1 VRRPD
6 PLPGEGRPT
15 LLLDADGTLFPSE
28 EPAFEASTGVTNAFL
43 RAVGSTEQWTP
54 DELRKR
60 AVGRNFRSLA
70 TDLAREAGRLPD
82 EVGLEGW
89 VAREQEV
96 VTAHLAATL
105 RPDPEVT
112 AAVRRLAG
120 HWRLAVVSS
129 SALARLDACFRVTG
143 LAQLLPPESRFSA
156 QDSLPVPTSK
166 PDPAVYRAAT
176 AALGVPP
183 AAALAVEDAASG
195 VASAVAAG
203 IPVVG
208 ILAFVPAAE
217 RQRRGA
223 DLAAAGARTV
233 GDDWAAVESAASAA
247 HGAALDAM
255 TTRAGGVADH
265 AASLAPWSR
274 VSTGGVSR

>member
-1 VRRPD
+1 MRRPD
-6 PLPGEGRPT
+6 HRPGDARPA

-28 EPAFEASTGVTNAFL
+28 EPAFEASTRVTNAFL
-43 RAVGSTEQWTP
+43 RELGSTEQWTP
-54 DELRKR
+54 DELRQR

-70 TDLAREAGRLPD
+70 TDLARDAGRTPRD
-82 EVGLEGW
+82 VGLEAW

-96 VTAHLAATL
+96 VTTHLAATL

-112 AAVRRLAG
+112 AAVRRLAR

-143 LAQLLPPESRFSA
+143 LADLLPPESRYSA

-166 PDPAVYRAAT
+166 PDPAVYTAAV

-195 VASAVAAG
+195 VTSAAAAG

-208 ILAFVPAAE
+208 ILAFVPPAE
-217 RQRRGA
+217 RSRRAA
-223 DLAAAGARTV
+223 DLVAAGARTV
-233 GDDWAAVESAASAA
+233 GKDWELVEAAAAVA
-247 HGAALDAM
+247 HLAALHALTEDVGGIAD
-255 TTRAGGVADH
+255 RAPA
-265 AASLAPWSR
+265 LARWSP
-274 VSTGGVSR
+274 VSTGGVPR